1 MSTLLL
7 KLDFKDKE
15 NLTEGMLKAIIKDIK
30 NEINHKELFTKKEK
44 IYMKY
49 KIKPKKSN

>member
-7 KLDFKDKE
+7 KINFKGKKSLTDNVLKSIFVDVKKQIEE
-15 NLTEGMLKAIIKDIK
+15 NR
-30 NEINHKELFTKKEK
+30 LFTKKEK

-49 KIKPKKSN
+49 KIKILEQH